1 MDDCRSAPRLIPIPK
16 IRRHGVGIG
25 LGVGAAGFEAV
36 TGGCAGREGVAEHAL
51 PGLHDEVAERRQGQ
65 ELAVREEVRP
75 PRHAVVWRLEVAGV
89 SRKVAPWRVSHRP
102 DLGGSDVVRGWR

>member
-1 MDDCRSAPRLIPIPK
+1 MHFATQSTLSRHVPLERAKGLASARSQVIGIACLANTPRTCSLEGLESHVQMDDCRSAPRLIPIPK

-51 PGLHDEVAERRQGQ
+51 PGLHDEVAKRR
-65 ELAVREEVRP
+65 
-75 PRHAVVWRLEVAGV
+75 
-89 SRKVAPWRVSHRP
+89 
-102 DLGGSDVVRGWR
+102 